1 MSSISLATRTL
12 LRRTAAST
20 GGTLP
25 SAAAVSSPSVR
36 PASTLQETL
45 AEQVPGKQ
53 VALAS
58 LKKEHGGKVIGNV
71 TIDQLIGGARGV
83 KCMLWE
89 TSNLDPEEGIRFRGL
104 TIPECQEVSLR
115 IQRRRKRRKDPSD
128 ITKRS
133 GGRQTGPDGTAGTG
147 RQNGGVY
154 GRSEHIHHENESNGR
169 GFRRE
174 ILRNVPPEY
183 VFSVGSSRRTTARM
197 DPWTNAVRRCD
208 RQSARADARI
218 DGKKRRWR

>member
-25 SAAAVSSPSVR
+25 SAAAVSSSSVR

-115 IQRRRKRRKDPSD
+115 IQLREGKEEKIHQTSRKDPAA
-128 ITKRS
+128 
-133 GGRQTGPDGTAGTG
+133 GRLAP
-147 RQNGGVY
+147 
-154 GRSEHIHHENESNGR
+154 
-169 GFRRE
+169 
-174 ILRNVPPEY
+174 
-183 VFSVGSSRRTTARM
+183 TARRAPYGTRAASTGVPSTSTTKM
-197 DPWTNAVRRCD
+197 NPTGEVSDVKSYGMCLPNTFFPLDLREELQHGWIPGQTRCD
-208 RQSARADARI
+208 GATGNQRVQTPA
-218 DGKKRRWR
+218 